1 VQTNMRSAAA
11 EINKVR
17 SDAEKLADRLQS
29 LKNQELGDSFG
40 NQSSGNGTFEDLRKA
55 GVTAEQMKNMGYSS
69 REIEDYV
76 TRSDQAAPGTV
87 NRTVTTSTT
96 DNYARGIELGLTSDQ
111 AKVFAT
117 ALSDEITRANVEA
130 RGKAQAP
137 NGVAFGVDDYV
148 SYQRQAETKALE
160 TARRSNQKDAAN
172 STEMVNSNFYG
183 STRTVTVNLNINGK
197 NTQVQVA
204 NQSAA
209 DALVRALQDAAS
221 AQS

>member
-1 VQTNMRSAAA
+1 MGNNGSYEDMR
-11 EINKVR
+11 R
-17 SDAEKLADRLQS
+17 
-29 LKNQELGDSFG
+29 
-40 NQSSGNGTFEDLRKA
+40 A
-55 GVTAEQMKNMGYSS
+55 GVTAEQMKGMGYSS

-76 TRSDQAAPGTV
+76 NKNDQAPPGTV

-96 DNYARGIELGLTSDQ
+96 DNYSRGIELGLTSDQ

-130 RGKAQAP
+130 RGKAQAT

-160 TARRSNQKDAAN
+160 TARRSTAKDSEA
-172 STEMVNSNFYG
+172 STKMVNSGFFASG
-183 STRTVTVNLNINGK
+183 RTVTVNLNINGK
-197 NTQVQVA
+197 TTRIQVA
-204 NQSAA
+204 NQAAA
-209 DALVRALQDAAS
+209 DDLVRALQEGAA